1 VLVQP
6 EEPRTHAESFVG
18 YFIEPDGDP
27 NTTFGVP
34 VFIST
39 TQ

>member
-6 EEPRTHAESFVG
+6 DEPRTQAESFVG
-18 YFIEPDGDP
+18 YIIEPEGDT

>member
-6 EEPRTHAESFVG
+6 EDPKTHAESFVG
-18 YFIEPDGDP
+18 YIIEPEGDP
-27 NTTFGVP
+27 NIIFGVP